1 MYNPIQKLRQSSVVF
16 EKLGIF
22 SRKLKSSNCLRV
34 EYFLLNFAHGP
45 YTHCLQKG
53 VRDCFLFGLDLELFE
68 KIQNNLVSTQS
79 LKLFSL
85 ISKIKIIP
93 GTFSQAFLSRTSV

>member
-93 GTFSQAFLSRTSV
+93 KTYSQAFLSRTRV